1 MRKKKEKTLKS
12 WIRLLARVG
21 YVSLPAGIILVLL
34 VAAQK
39 ISPMTALISFF
50 GVCLFAGVIVLS
62 VFQEL
67 ERFISYL
74 KTLAQGIEIEPP
86 SFKKGIF
93 SSGRLADTFQSVK
106 KKWFEQTLSDSRIL
120 EHLPDPLIMLDQ
132 NGVIVLMNQKA
143 RTAFGPNLM
152 KKEYQALFQTDR
164 TRQALKAVLGGKTAT
179 QWLEWSWGEMT
190 FQMRVDRLPAATR
203 NGAVVVMTLNDITPF
218 KRFREQQAEFFAN
231 ASHELKTPLSIISG
245 FVETLQGPAKED
257 PEARETF
264 LNMMADQTKRMT
276 GLVQD
281 LLRLAKQQSL
291 SEENRRDIIL
301 LPDLIRGVAADLKNK
316 AVRGRKTITVQTDC
330 DIPRLIGNRSEL
342 RHVFQ
347 NLIDN
352 AIKYGQPQ
360 SEITV
365 RIGLKNGYP
374 NREERPAV
382 AVSVHNIGNPI
393 ESKHLDKLF
402 DRFYRVDSVLAKQV
416 GGTGLGLSI
425 VQQIVH
431 EHDGMIEVE
440 STPEKGTTFT
450 VYLPLD
456 L

>member
-1 MRKKKEKTLKS
+1 MRKKKEKSFTH

-21 YVSLPAGIILVLL
+21 YVSLPAGFILVLL
-34 VAAQK
+34 VAVQK
-39 ISPMTALISFF
+39 ISPLTAILSFLGF
-50 GVCLFAGVIVLS
+50 FVFAGVIVLS

-67 ERFISYL
+67 ERFIAYL

-86 SFKKGIF
+86 RFNKGIF
-93 SSGRLADTFQSVK
+93 SSGRLAETFQSVK

-120 EHLPDPLIMLDQ
+120 EHLPDPLIMADQ
-132 NGVIVLMNQKA
+132 AGIIVFMNQKA
-143 RTAFGPNLM
+143 RSVFGDNLM
-152 KKEYQALFQTDR
+152 KKDCWRLFNTDKIR
-164 TRQALKAVLGGKTAT
+164 KVLTAVLSGQTAT
-179 QWLEWSWGEMT
+179 EWLEWSWKDMT

-245 FVETLQGPAKED
+245 FVETLQGPAKDD
-257 PEARETF
+257 PDARETF
-264 LNMMADQTKRMT
+264 LNMMADQTRRMT

-291 SEENRRDIIL
+291 SEENRRDIVLI
-301 LPDLIRGVAADLKNK
+301 PDLVRGVAADLKNK
-316 AVRGRKTITVQTDC
+316 AVRGHKTIEIKTDC
-330 DIPRLIGNRSEL
+330 DIPRLIGNRGEL

-352 AIKYGQPQ
+352 AIKYGQEH
-360 SEITV
+360 SVITI
-365 RIGLKNGYP
+365 RIGLKNGLP
-374 NREERPAV
+374 DQDERPV
-382 AVSVHNIGNPI
+382 VFISVHNIGNPI

-440 STPEKGTTFT
+440 STHEKGTTFT

>member
-1 MRKKKEKTLKS
+1 MHKKKEKSFRS

-21 YVSLPAGIILVLL
+21 YVSLPAGGILMLL
-34 VAAQK
+34 VILEK
-39 ISPMTALISFF
+39 ISPMTAVLSFLGF
-50 GVCLFAGVIVLS
+50 CLFTGVIVLS

-67 ERFISYL
+67 ERFITYL

-86 SFKKGIF
+86 RFKRGIF

-120 EHLPDPLIMLDQ
+120 EHLPDPLIMIDQ
-132 NGVIVLMNQKA
+132 VGTIVFMNQKA
-143 RTAFGPNLM
+143 QSIFGGHLM
-152 KKEYQALFQTDR
+152 KQDSRVLFDTDR
-164 TRQALKAVLGGKTAT
+164 TRKILSSVLSGQTAT
-179 QWLEWSWGEMT
+179 EWLEWSWGEMT

-203 NGAVVVMTLNDITPF
+203 NGAVVVMTLNDVTPF

-245 FVETLQGPAKED
+245 FVETLQGPAKDD

-301 LPDLIRGVAADLKNK
+301 LPDLVRGVAADLKNK
-316 AVRGRKTITVQTDC
+316 AVQGQKNITVQTDC
-330 DIPRLIGNRSEL
+330 DVPRLIGNRAEL

-352 AIKYGQPQ
+352 AIKYGRDQ

-365 RIGLKNGYP
+365 RIGLKNGFP
-374 NREERPAV
+374 NQAERPV
-382 AVSVHNIGNPI
+382 IFVSVHNVGNPI
-393 ESKHLDKLF
+393 EPKHLDKLF
-402 DRFYRVDSVLAKQV
+402 DRFYRVDSVLAKKV

-431 EHDGMIEVE
+431 EHDGMIDVV
-440 STPEKGTTFT
+440 STPADGTTFT

>member
-1 MRKKKEKTLKS
+1 M
-12 WIRLLARVG
+12 ARVG
-21 YVSLPAGIILVLL
+21 YVSLPAGGILMLL
-34 VAAQK
+34 VILKK
-39 ISPMTALISFF
+39 ISPITAVFSFLGF
-50 GVCLFAGVIVLS
+50 CLFTGVIVLS

-86 SFKKGIF
+86 RFKRGIF

-120 EHLPDPLIMLDQ
+120 EHLPDPLIMIDQ
-132 NGVIVLMNQKA
+132 VGTIVFMNQKA
-143 RTAFGPNLM
+143 QSIFGGNLM
-152 KKEYQALFQTDR
+152 KQDSRVLFDTDR
-164 TRQALKAVLGGKTAT
+164 TRKILSSVLSGQTVT
-179 QWLEWSWGEMT
+179 EWLEWSWGEMT

-203 NGAVVVMTLNDITPF
+203 NGAVVVMTLNDVTPF

-245 FVETLQGPAKED
+245 FVETLQGPARDD

-291 SEENRRDIIL
+291 SEENRRDVIL
-301 LPDLIRGVAADLKNK
+301 LPDLVRGVVADLKNK
-316 AVRGRKTITVQTDC
+316 AVRGHKTIAVNTDC
-330 DIPRLIGNRSEL
+330 DIPRLIGNRAEL

-352 AIKYGQPQ
+352 AIKYGQDK

-365 RIGLKNGYP
+365 RIGLKNGFP
-374 NREERPAV
+374 NQVERPV
-382 AVSVHNIGNPI
+382 VFISVHNVGNPI
-393 ESKHLDKLF
+393 EPKHLDKLF
-402 DRFYRVDSVLAKQV
+402 DRFYRVDSVLAKKV

-431 EHDGMIEVE
+431 EHDGMIDVV
-440 STPEKGTTFT
+440 STPADGTTFT

-456 L
+456 F

>member
-1 MRKKKEKTLKS
+1 M
-12 WIRLLARVG
+12 ARVG